1 MIITVANQKGGVGKT
16 TTAINLAAAV
26 ANKSFKTLLIDLDP
40 QSNST
45 MSFVDPRSVTRSM
58 FDVLVSE
65 QLSFRDV
72 IVPTSVANL
81 FLAPSKIALAKLE
94 SKLIGELDGPFRL
107 KDKIK
112 DTASEYDYI
121 FIDTPPTLGMI
132 TVNALVASTHVLVPI
147 QSSYFALEGTDDLL
161 ETIEKIKSRPNP
173 NLQLL
178 GVVITMHD
186 KRTTLTRRSG
196 RHVGSMIPLDM
207 IEPNAEQPRTNLGN
221 LEELAASIREKGV
234 LEPILVRT
242 TGPNRYQ
249 IISGERRYRAALLAG
264 LDEIPA
270 IELDV
275 DDQETLE
282 IALIEN
288 IQRKDLTPFE
298 EAEGLMVLQ
307 QKFGY
312 THDRISQVIGKSRST
327 VTETLMINDIP
338 DRIRAMC
345 REAGISN
352 KSLLVQI
359 ARAADEG
366 AMEAVV
372 RRFAAGELSRDD
384 IRKQT
389 AAKPEPK
396 KAGRPKHFVWQI
408 KDKSLPFT
416 FNLAFKK
423 ADVEKDEIVGALRE

>member
-26 ANKSFKTLLIDLDP
+26 ANKGFKTLLIDLDP

-65 QLSFRDV
+65 ELSFNDV
-72 IVPTSVANL
+72 ILPTSVAHL

-112 DTASEYDYI
+112 DAASEYDYI

-186 KRTTLTRRSG
+186 KRTTLARDIHAQIGQVFGERLFNTIITKSIR
-196 RHVGSMIPLDM
+196 
-207 IEPNAEQPRTNLGN
+207 
-221 LEELAASIREKGV
+221 LEESPAYKESIFTFA
-234 LEPILVRT
+234 P
-242 TGPNRYQ
+242 
-249 IISGERRYRAALLAG
+249 
-264 LDEIPA
+264 
-270 IELDV
+270 
-275 DDQETLE
+275 
-282 IALIEN
+282 
-288 IQRKDLTPFE
+288 
-298 EAEGLMVLQ
+298 
-307 QKFGY
+307 
-312 THDRISQVIGKSRST
+312 KSS
-327 VTETLMINDIP
+327 
-338 DRIRAMC
+338 
-345 REAGISN
+345 
-352 KSLLVQI
+352 
-359 ARAADEG
+359 G
-366 AMEAVV
+366 AMEYYSLS
-372 RRFAAGELSRDD
+372 EEILSR
-384 IRKQT
+384 
-389 AAKPEPK
+389 
-396 KAGRPKHFVWQI
+396 V
-408 KDKSLPFT
+408 
-416 FNLAFKK
+416 
-423 ADVEKDEIVGALRE
+423 